1 MLLSLILCGS
11 AVAAPPPAAGDLG
24 SRAVRAARYFVANAP
39 VGFSPDCA
47 GFVAASFHRVGVPL
61 AGSPRWMWDR
71 AAAAGAL
78 HFRPLPSP
86 GDIVFFDDTYD
97 KDRDG
102 LRDDPLTHV
111 ALVLTVDPVSGDVL
125 MAHGGATSGRAFLR
139 MNLLHPSDPVRNDG
153 LRRPSARPA
162 GGPVLAGEL
171 FVGFAS
177 VHAEDLP
184 VWLGLAGAAA
194 TP

>member
-1 MLLSLILCGS
+1 MLFSLLLCGP
-11 AVAAPPPAAGDLG
+11 ALAAAPPDPGAV
-24 SRAVRAARYFVANAP
+24 VRAARYFVANAP
-39 VGFSPDCA
+39 VGFTPDCA
-47 GFVAASFHRVGVPL
+47 GFVAASFHRVGVPI

-78 HFRPLPSP
+78 HFRTVPSP

-97 KDRDG
+97 KNHNG

-111 ALVLTVDPVSGDVL
+111 ALVLTVDAVSGDVL
-125 MAHGGATSGRAFLR
+125 MAHGGATGGRTFLR
-139 MNLLHPSDPVRNDG
+139 MNLLHPTDDDRNDG
-153 LRRPSARPA
+153 LRRPGLKPL

-177 VHAEDLP
+177 VRAEDLP
-184 VWLGLAGAAA
+184 VWLGVA